1 MSRNTGLQN
10 APSTHRSLDTQGVT
24 LSATAQ
30 HAAQGAILRVSAAQR
45 ATLLEYENVPRAV
58 RWAFIAF
65 AAVIPFEGASI
76 ATSLSV
82 SKLSGVFFIVC
93 YLFFYNPLSGKR
105 RLPSGSAPLVWFLVY
120 FSVLLAN
127 APFVD
132 SSYLRQ
138 LITISLTL
146 AQLLVLFWISS
157 SLLTIEILR
166 RRVLLAFAFGA
177 VLCAVATLLNMP
189 GFATVIE
196 SRVGERLTS
205 MDSNP
210 NYVAFAMVIAAV
222 ILIGTALDA
231 TLPNLWSKAFLA
243 SLVLPLLA
251 VAVRTGSRTGV
262 ASFLIGFGICLF
274 SGRRSGHRLM
284 ALLLFLS
291 VSAAMTYLV
300 VRYPTVLSRFQE
312 ASAGNLAGR
321 QNIIPVALEMVAER
335 PILGWQP
342 AVYWEEL
349 GRRTGRVFGTRD
361 AHNLILHLMLEVG
374 VIGAA
379 PFLLG
384 VVLCVRGAWSA
395 RTQVG
400 ILPFALL
407 MTTLSSNLSLTYIAR
422 KPQWLVFA
430 LAVAAAS
437 AMTRK
442 IIAPSAYIV
451 RRPLPRA
458 PAERGAAVSF

>member
-1 MSRNTGLQN
+1 MLT
-10 APSTHRSLDTQGVT
+10 
-24 LSATAQ
+24 ATAQ
-30 HAAQGAILRVSAAQR
+30 RMPREAVLRANAVRQ
-45 ATLLEYENVPRAV
+45 EYEQVPTAV
-58 RWAFIAF
+58 RWSFIGF
-65 AAVIPFEGASI
+65 AAVIPFEAAAIG
-76 ATSLSV
+76 TSLSV

-120 FSVLLAN
+120 FSVVLAN
-127 APFVD
+127 GPFLD
-132 SSYLRQ
+132 SVYLSQ
-138 LITISLTL
+138 LMTISLTL
-146 AQLLVLFWISS
+146 AQLLLLFWISS

-177 VLCAVATLLNMP
+177 VLCALATLLDVP

-196 SRVGERLTS
+196 SHAGERLTS

-222 ILIGTALDA
+222 ILVGMALDA
-231 TLPNLWSKAFLA
+231 TLRNLWSKAFLA

-262 ASFLIGFGICLF
+262 VSFLIGFAICLF
-274 SGRRSGHRLM
+274 SSRQYGHRLM
-284 ALLLFLS
+284 ALLLFIS
-291 VSAAMTYLV
+291 VSGAMTYLV
-300 VRYPTVLSRFQE
+300 VRYPTVLSRFEE
-312 ASAGNLAGR
+312 ASGGNLAGR
-321 QNIIPVALEMVAER
+321 QNIIPVALEMIAER

-374 VIGAA
+374 VLGAA

-384 VVLCVRGAWSA
+384 VVLCVRGAWRA
-395 RTQVG
+395 RAQVG

-407 MTTLSSNLSLTYIAR
+407 MTALSSNLTLTYLAR

-437 AMTRK
+437 AATRK
-442 IIAPSAYIV
+442 RIGPSAYIV
-451 RRPLPRA
+451 RRPMRRA
-458 PAERGAAVSF
+458 PMERRVAVSF

>member
-1 MSRNTGLQN
+1 MLT
-10 APSTHRSLDTQGVT
+10 
-24 LSATAQ
+24 ATAQ
-30 HAAQGAILRVSAAQR
+30 GMPREAVLHATAAR
-45 ATLLEYENVPRAV
+45 RETLLEYQEVPTVV
-58 RWAFIAF
+58 RWSFIGF
-65 AAVIPFEGASI
+65 AAVIPFEAATIG
-76 ATSLSV
+76 TSLSV
-82 SKLSGVFFIVC
+82 SKLSGVFFIAC

-127 APFVD
+127 GPFLD
-132 SSYLRQ
+132 SFYLRQ
-138 LITISLTL
+138 WITISLTL

-177 VLCAVATLLNMP
+177 VLCALATLLNMP

-222 ILIGTALDA
+222 ILIGTVLDG
-231 TLPNLWSKAFLA
+231 TLRNLWSKAFLA

-262 ASFLIGFGICLF
+262 AAFLIGFAICLF
-274 SGRRSGHRLM
+274 SSRQSGHSQSGHRLM
-284 ALLLFLS
+284 AVLLFIS
-291 VSAAMTYLV
+291 VSGAMTYLV
-300 VRYPTVLSRFQE
+300 VRYPTVLSRFEE

-321 QNIIPVALEMVAER
+321 QNIIPVALEMIAER

-349 GRRTGRVFGTRD
+349 GRRTGRLFGTRD
-361 AHNLILHLMLEVG
+361 AHNLILHLMLE
-374 VIGAA
+374 
-379 PFLLG
+379 
-384 VVLCVRGAWSA
+384 
-395 RTQVG
+395 
-400 ILPFALL
+400 
-407 MTTLSSNLSLTYIAR
+407 
-422 KPQWLVFA
+422 
-430 LAVAAAS
+430 
-437 AMTRK
+437 
-442 IIAPSAYIV
+442 
-451 RRPLPRA
+451 
-458 PAERGAAVSF
+458 